1 MVWFVLESTAMPGS
15 WFLQSKEKWD
25 GLVPDKEN
33 WFNVIKKCATEEE
46 ANAVL
51 DELRKKAEAAR
62 KR

>member
-1 MVWFVLESTAMPGS
+1 MVWLVLESAAMPGS

-25 GLVPDKEN
+25 GMVSDREN
-33 WFNVIKKCATEEE
+33 WFNVVKECATKEE

-51 DELRKKAEAAR
+51 DELRKNAEAAR